1 MRIPIPYPY
10 HDMIKKP
17 RLTRAQIRETL
28 EQVPME
34 AILLGHS
41 TSKEKRLTPSQIK
54 FAEEIANG
62 KTKAEAYRNSR
73 PNGRKSKAKP
83 QTQSKRGQE
92 LAKDGAIQ
100 GQIDAF
106 KLAIEAQ
113 KYATPLH
120 LRALVIHKLTE
131 KALDAEVPP
140 AQQIKALELLGKL
153 TEVGAFTERREV
165 TNITDSSTMRA
176 KLLNSIKLALSSQ
189 GATVIDQAD
198 DLLAELAV
206 HDSNQTSAKNNNVI
220 DEEIIEAD
228 HGESEGEWLPLQE
241 STTDQTHDTP
251 NPKNQPVSTETLS
264 HSNPLIQSPPNE
276 NHAQLTPVS
285 PKSES
290 NTE

>member
-1 MRIPIPYPY
+1 MRIPISYLY
-10 HDMIKKP
+10 LDMMKKP

-54 FAEEIANG
+54 FAEEIAKGNS
-62 KTKAEAYRNSR
+62 KAGAYRASR
-73 PNGRKSKAKP
+73 PPNKPSKAKP
-83 QTQSKRGQE
+83 ESQSRRGQE
-92 LAKDGAIQ
+92 IAKNSAVQ
-100 GQIDAF
+100 SQIEAF

-206 HDSNQTSAKNNNVI
+206 HDSNQTSAKSNSVI

-228 HGESEGEWLPLQE
+228 HGESEGEWVALQE
-241 STTDQTHDTP
+241 STTDQTHYTP
-251 NPKNQPVSTETLS
+251 DPKNQPVSTETLS
-264 HSNPLIQSPPNE
+264 HSNPLIRSPQND
-276 NHAQLTPVS
+276 
-285 PKSES
+285 
-290 NTE
+290 